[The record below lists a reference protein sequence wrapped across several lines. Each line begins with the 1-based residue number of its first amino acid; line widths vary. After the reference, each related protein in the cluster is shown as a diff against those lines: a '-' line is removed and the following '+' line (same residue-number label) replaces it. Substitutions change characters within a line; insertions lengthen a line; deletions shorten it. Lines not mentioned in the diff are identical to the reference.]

1 MAPAHLL
8 ARAVEGVQERT
19 VCGALV
25 TFCAVASI
33 ALLLFFELSAFFA
46 PVTIHH
52 LGVDDGDSAWGSRSF
67 KVPDR
72 LPIDV
77 HMTFA
82 HVECDD
88 LEISVESARGLKEA
102 INRVEFRPPTPSE
115 LGAWA
120 PAADPEAACT
130 LDGRLSVGKV
140 SANFHVGLSPDA
152 DGPGGGRPVG
162 LPGPLAMLVGQI
174 NMMEKHRHVNITH
187 KVHALS
193 FGKKTGDTAAPL
205 DGVVNSPTE
214 SGQQHYVL
222 KVIPTVIHGA
232 FGYTMTNQYEPGQK
246 QGDSS
251 SLQHECSARDRS
263 RERIHASRALREMIA
278 RPKVSRNEWK
288 MTERGASKVGN
299 VALFSCQVQSR
310 GELHPRAA
318 APRGPVRDAG
328 RLLLLRLLPRD
339 HRGREGAQVP
349 ARVRRVHLRHRR
361 RLLLPRRARRRRL
374 LQEPQG
380 AGR

>member
-33 ALLLFFELSAFFA
+33 ALLLFLELSAFFA

-120 PAADPEAACT
+120 PEADPEAACT

-232 FGYTMTNQYEPGQK
+232 FGYTMTNQY
-246 QGDSS
+246 
-251 SLQHECSARDRS
+251 SLAENFIP
-263 RERIHASRALREMIA
+263 E
-278 RPKVSRNEWK
+278 
-288 MTERGASKVGN
+288 
-299 VALFSCQVQSR
+299 
-310 GELHPRAA
+310 
-318 APRGPVRDAG
+318 
-328 RLLLLRLLPRD
+328 
-339 HRGREGAQVP
+339 
-349 ARVRRVHLRHRR
+349 R
-361 RLLLPRRARRRRL
+361 RLLADPSATPGVYFYYDFYPVTIEVAKQRKSLPEFAVSICAIVGGCFSL
-374 LQEPQG
+374 AALVDG
-380 AGR
+380 VFFKSHKVLAGKKD